1 MLYDVA
7 KEEKQC
13 KETLRAHLHH
23 NMSREGVWGHS
34 YCLVERA
41 GLINGPDHAMRLHYV
56 EVDDESAP
64 S

>member
-13 KETLRAHLHH
+13 KETLRAHLNH

-34 YCLVERA
+34 YRLVERA
-41 GLINGPDHAMRLHYV
+41 GLINWPDHATRLH
-56 EVDDESAP
+56 
-64 S
+64 

>member
-13 KETLRAHLHH
+13 KETLRVHLNH

-34 YCLVERA
+34 YRLVERA
-41 GLINGPDHAMRLHYV
+41 GLINWSDHATRLH
-56 EVDDESAP
+56 
-64 S
+64 